1 MSLPLSLLVTLQGRD
16 FSNTQERSQN
26 FQLGF
31 SRCELCPL
39 QSDLSVFQ
47 LTVTLDFHPQKGQWM

>member
-1 MSLPLSLLVTLQGRD
+1 MSLPLSLLVTLQG
-16 FSNTQERSQN
+16 TQERSQN

-47 LTVTLDFHPQKGQWM
+47 LTVTLYFHPQKGQWM